1 MTSNK
6 GFIARTAIIHEN
18 VSLGEGV
25 IIEDGCIIGLPFAG
39 MNGECTTIGGNAH
52 IRAGTYIYAGNTI
65 GQNFQTGNKANIR
78 ELNVIGDDVSIG
90 TLSTIEHHVNIGN
103 DVRIHS
109 QVFIPE
115 FTTLNDGC
123 WLGPNVVITNA
134 RYPMYLN
141 SKKTLQGVVI
151 NGNAKIGANSTIL
164 PGVEIGKNSLI
175 GAGSVVTKNISS
187 NVIAYGSPAIEVRKV
202 HY

>member
-6 GFIARTAIIHEN
+6 SYIARTAIIHEN
-18 VSLGEGV
+18 VSLGESV

-39 MNGECTTIGGNAH
+39 MNGECTTIGDNAH

-90 TLSTIEHHVNIGN
+90 TLSTVEHHVNIGN

-115 FTTLNDGC
+115 FTILNDGC

-141 SKKTLQGVVI
+141 SKQTLQAVVI

-187 NVIAYGSPAIEVRKV
+187 NIIAYGSPAIEVREI